1 MSTTFS
7 LYDGRVSEGHFGGQE
22 RPAGPGHLLAQA
34 WKMYWPKAPV
44 LVPTFIVAFMA
55 LRELLLVVLIID
67 MPPVPLLLVVTLVQ
81 AVIPAF
87 VGSVILAPAV
97 AILATDTKGG
107 RPRDAWKALS
117 DVHPHIY
124 RSAACS
130 AGLALFAAI
139 TLGPVGLIVQPMLL
153 GPPLLLHEVVLHKR
167 SLEAAWERTRE
178 MISTDARPLAFLLA
192 IPAGVGLVLSLTLR
206 AFGILSGDVP
216 GIARGVV
223 YFALQ
228 GALFGAAVPFVA
240 AVALLCYVEL
250 ASTPGGEDAS

>member
-1 MSTTFS
+1 
-7 LYDGRVSEGHFGGQE
+7 L
-22 RPAGPGHLLAQA
+22 GPGQLVGQA

-44 LVPTFIVAFMA
+44 LVPTFLVAFMA

-67 MPPVPLLLVVTLVQ
+67 MPPVPLLLVVTLLQ

-87 VGSVILAPAV
+87 VGSVVLAPAV
-97 AILATDTKGG
+97 TILATDTNEGG
-107 RPRDAWKALS
+107 LRGAWRALG
-117 DVHPHIY
+117 DVRPHIY

-130 AGLALFAAI
+130 SGLALFAAI

-153 GPPLLLHEVVLHKR
+153 GPPLLLHEVVLRKR
-167 SLEAAWERTRE
+167 SLEAAWERTKE
-178 MISTDARPLAFLLA
+178 MIATDARPLAFLLA
-192 IPAGVGLVLSLTLR
+192 IPAGVGLVVSVTLR

-216 GIARGVV
+216 GVARGIV

-228 GALFGAAVPFVA
+228 GAFFGAAVPFVA
-240 AVALLCYVEL
+240 AVALLCYRDL

>member
-1 MSTTFS
+1 VPE
-7 LYDGRVSEGHFGGQE
+7 GRFGGQD
-22 RPAGPGHLLAQA
+22 RPIGPGHLLAQA
-34 WKMYWPKAPV
+34 WKLYWPKAPV
-44 LVPTFIVAFMA
+44 LVPTLLIAFIV

-67 MPPVPLLLVVTLVQ
+67 MPPLPLLLVVTLVQ

-87 VGSVILAPAV
+87 VGSVVLAPAV
-97 AILATDTKGG
+97 RILATEKKEGL
-107 RPRDAWKALS
+107 RDAWKALA
-117 DVHPHIY
+117 DVRPHIY

-139 TLGPVGLIVQPMLL
+139 TLGPVGLIVQPMIL

-167 SLEAAWERTRE
+167 SLEGAWERTKA
-178 MISTDARPLAFLLA
+178 MIATDARPLALLLA
-192 IPAGVGLVLSLTLR
+192 IPAGVGLVLSIALR

-216 GIARGVV
+216 GVARGIV

-240 AVALLCYVEL
+240 AVALLCYREL